1 MEEMK
6 VCPFCG
12 KEILAVAKMCKYCR
26 EWLPD
31 ESTNPNIQMNVENSP
46 REKSFSTE
54 GYTQDKKPIE
64 AKTVQPTFLSRE
76 ERDARIEELKKTRN
90 KLMFEKT
97 RAKNAGLD
105 TSDIMAEIKGIQDE
119 LHKLEVEKGLENGN
133 YTRSDDGSIV
143 VNEEIEIKLPF
154 WERWFYRFF

>member
-31 ESTNPNIQMNVENSP
+31 ESTNPNIQKNVENSP

-54 GYTQDKKPIE
+54 EYTQDKKPIE
-64 AKTVQPTFLSRE
+64 AETVQPTFLSKE

-105 TSDIMAEIKGIQDE
+105 TSDIMAEIQGIQDE
-119 LHKLEVEKGLENGN
+119 LHKLDLEKGLEEG
-133 YTRSDDGSIV
+133 YWVRTDDGTIV
-143 VNEEIEIKLPF
+143 SNRVISDGKKPF
-154 WERWFYRFF
+154 WKRLF

>member
-26 EWLPD
+26 EWLPE
-31 ESTNPNIQMNVENSP
+31 ESINPNIQKSDKNSP
-46 REKSFSTE
+46 KEKSFSTE
-54 GYTQDKKPIE
+54 DYTQDKKPIE
-64 AKTVQPTFLSRE
+64 AETVQPTFLSKE

-105 TSDIMAEIKGIQDE
+105 TSDIMAEIQGIQDE
-119 LHKLEVEKGLENGN
+119 LHKLDLEKGLEEG
-133 YTRSDDGSIV
+133 YWVRTDDGTIV
-143 VNEEIEIKLPF
+143 SNRVISDGKKPF
-154 WERWFYRFF
+154 WKRLF

>member
-26 EWLPD
+26 ELLPD
-31 ESTNPNIQMNVENSP
+31 ESTNPNIQKSNKNSP
-46 REKSFSTE
+46 RGKSFSTDE
-54 GYTQDKKPIE
+54 YAQDKKPIE
-64 AKTVQPTFLSRE
+64 TETVQPTFLSRE
-76 ERDARIEELKKTRN
+76 ERDAKIEELKKKRN

-105 TSDIMAEIKGIQDE
+105 TSDIMAEIQGIQDE
-119 LHKLEVEKGLENGN
+119 LHKLDVEKGLEEG
-133 YTRSDDGSIV
+133 YWVRTDDGTIV
-143 VNEEIEIKLPF
+143 SNRVISDGKKPF
-154 WERWFYRFF
+154 WKRLF